1 MEVMHPYRHSEV
13 IPEVEGVQA
22 FPPVFFS
29 QLTETK
35 GNKMDGKHLKRSGI
49 RAWHY
54 TKKIMGQLLE
64 MIVDFPNTVVGII
77 LALIIGLL
85 LLSIPWV
92 GTLLF
97 FIVEPFLLIAFIVM
111 FGSRDYR
118 RN

>member
-1 MEVMHPYRHSEV
+1 MN
-13 IPEVEGVQA
+13 
-22 FPPVFFS
+22 
-29 QLTETK
+29 TER
-35 GNKMDGKHLKRSGI
+35 LKRSGF
-49 RAWHY
+49 RAWYY
-54 TKKIMGQLLE
+54 TKKIMRKLLE

>member
-1 MEVMHPYRHSEV
+1 MY
-13 IPEVEGVQA
+13 
-22 FPPVFFS
+22 
-29 QLTETK
+29 
-35 GNKMDGKHLKRSGI
+35 GKRLKRSGI

-92 GTLLF
+92 GT
-97 FIVEPFLLIAFIVM
+97 
-111 FGSRDYR
+111 
-118 RN
+118 

>member
-1 MEVMHPYRHSEV
+1 MN
-13 IPEVEGVQA
+13 
-22 FPPVFFS
+22 
-29 QLTETK
+29 TER
-35 GNKMDGKHLKRSGI
+35 LKRSGF
-49 RAWHY
+49 RAWYY
-54 TKKIMGQLLE
+54 TKRIMRKLLE

-92 GTLLF
+92 GTWLF
-97 FIVEPFLLIAFIVM
+97 LIVEPFLLIAFIVM

>member
-1 MEVMHPYRHSEV
+1 M
-13 IPEVEGVQA
+13 
-22 FPPVFFS
+22 
-29 QLTETK
+29 LETR
-35 GNKMDGKHLKRSGI
+35 MKRTGF
-49 RAWHY
+49 RFWHC
-54 TKKIMGQLLE
+54 TKKIMRKLLE

>member
-1 MEVMHPYRHSEV
+1 MLEKR
-13 IPEVEGVQA
+13 
-22 FPPVFFS
+22 
-29 QLTETK
+29 
-35 GNKMDGKHLKRSGI
+35 LKRTGF
-49 RAWHY
+49 RFWHC
-54 TKKIMGQLLE
+54 TKTIMGKLLK
-64 MIVDFPNTVVGII
+64 MVVDFPNTVVGII

-92 GTLLF
+92 GTWLF

>member
-1 MEVMHPYRHSEV
+1 MDVMHPYRHSEV

-49 RAWHY
+49 RAWYY
-54 TKKIMGQLLE
+54 TKKIMGQLLN
-64 MIVDFPNTVVGII
+64 MVVDFAITFVGII
-77 LALIIGLL
+77 LAAVIGLL
-85 LLSIPWV
+85 LFSVPLV
-92 GTLLF
+92 GTWLF

>member
-1 MEVMHPYRHSEV
+1 M
-13 IPEVEGVQA
+13 
-22 FPPVFFS
+22 
-29 QLTETK
+29 
-35 GNKMDGKHLKRSGI
+35 KRSGI
-49 RAWHY
+49 RAWYY
-54 TKKIMGQLLE
+54 TKRIMRKLLE

>member
-1 MEVMHPYRHSEV
+1 
-13 IPEVEGVQA
+13 
-22 FPPVFFS
+22 
-29 QLTETK
+29 
-35 GNKMDGKHLKRSGI
+35 MDGKHLKRSGI
-49 RAWHY
+49 RAWYY
-54 TKKIMGQLLE
+54 TKKIMRKLLE